1 MGVIL
6 LYYLLGDSAL
16 IGAGVILLLAPV
28 QYLIATKLAD
38 TQKSTLVSFTYTF
51 VHVHVHAVN
60 TPTKF
65 MFVTL
70 NIFLGL
76 LNRPS

>member
-51 VHVHVHAVN
+51 VHVRVVN
-60 TPTKF
+60 TPTSSC
-65 MFVTL
+65 L
-70 NIFLGL
+70 RL
-76 LNRPS
+76 